1 MHHNF
6 QDVDYHA
13 CYEAHKHVTAAAAFL
28 TRDNAKMEID
38 RVLKTFVKERKP
50 VYIAVPLDIAKM
62 EISDKEVSYDWISDE
77 ETLRLVSNKIA
88 AKINNAQK
96 PVILGDLLVKRFDSR
111 IEYKEFV
118 EKQEFQLQTSLW
130 EQISLTWIM
139 TSIWEVTMQVL
150 KILRLKNMLMK
161 QTVLLQ

>member
-1 MHHNF
+1 
-6 QDVDYHA
+6 
-13 CYEAHKHVTAAAAFL
+13 
-28 TRDNAKMEID
+28 
-38 RVLKTFVKERKP
+38 
-50 VYIAVPLDIAKM
+50 M

-150 KILRLKNMLMK
+150 KILRLKIC
-161 QTVLLQ
+161 